1 MIRPTHKTSLFG
13 RSNQGNKRG
22 TWQEWQRK
30 CIYRVSVGK
39 PAEKIQLGRPTH
51 IGEDNIKMCLK
62 EMGWEKH
69 GHNLFQDVKK
79 QQAAVGT
86 IMDC

>member
-1 MIRPTHKTSLFG
+1 
-13 RSNQGNKRG
+13 
-22 TWQEWQRK
+22 
-30 CIYRVSVGK
+30 VSVGK